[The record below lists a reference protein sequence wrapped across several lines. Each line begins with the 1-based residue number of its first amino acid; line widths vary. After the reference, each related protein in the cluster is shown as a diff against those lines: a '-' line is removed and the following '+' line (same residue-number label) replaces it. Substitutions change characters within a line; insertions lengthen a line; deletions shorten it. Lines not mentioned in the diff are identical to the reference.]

1 LPIHNGAEAHIA
13 QEYLLRYYNIQKLT
27 SKCEAGYR
35 RDEAIQQHVGVWDL
49 KGCDKA
55 SLKENEMNLRK

>member
-1 LPIHNGAEAHIA
+1 MEADRRAIAKDGAADRPHLPMHNGAEAHIA

-35 RDEAIQQHVGVWDL
+35 RDEAIQ
-49 KGCDKA
+49 
-55 SLKENEMNLRK
+55 